1 MKIEKMKT
9 SRIWKKVCIMM
20 LFKFSNWIEL
30 NNLKLK
36 YDTILL
42 TLQNYNRIEDERNQL
57 MNEKNQLIT
66 Q

>member
-1 MKIEKMKT
+1 MKIEKMKK
-9 SRIWKKVCIMM
+9 SRIWKIVCIMM

-30 NNLKLK
+30 NNLKSK
-36 YDTILL
+36 YDTIIL

>member
-1 MKIEKMKT
+1 M
-9 SRIWKKVCIMM
+9 
-20 LFKFSNWIEL
+20 
-30 NNLKLK
+30 NNLKSK